1 MGMLVLALGGCATA
15 SPIASPAASPS
26 AFIVVASPQQS
37 PSPNATPSGPPLPP
51 LVGQWQLLRT
61 CAPIVAALT
70 RAHRTDLI
78 PHDVTE
84 LLEGVPENGPLPK
97 TWNRAHPC
105 ASAKPPTAHSHTF
118 WADGTF
124 NSYNE
129 NGQQVDDG
137 TYVIVDDHTLRIGD
151 WTFHYLVR
159 LTRSCWIPWSLR
171 TARAASASTSSV
183 GRFPSRFPDS
193 IGLA

>member
-1 MGMLVLALGGCATA
+1 MICAFDC
-15 SPIASPAASPS
+15 AA
-26 AFIVVASPQQS
+26 
-37 PSPNATPSGPPLPP
+37 
-51 LVGQWQLLRT
+51 
-61 CAPIVAALT
+61 IVAALT
-70 RAHRTDLI
+70 QAHRTDLI

-84 LLEGVPENGPLPK
+84 LLEGVPENGTLPK

-105 ASAKPPTAHSHTF
+105 ANAKPPTAHSHTF

-151 WTFHYLVR
+151 WTFHYLV
-159 LTRSCWIPWSLR
+159 
-171 TARAASASTSSV
+171 AADTISFDPVVPRDCTSSPCV
-183 GRFPSRFPDS
+183 DELGWAFSVAFPGQHWTRVTSGPHVPPGAGS
-193 IGLA
+193 G